1 MELFGDQFRDQKV
14 IWPLGYAAGMS
25 PSVQTALPASGHVF
39 RRAGKA
45 RTVWVAKWRDDAG
58 QHKRVLGRAWDEK
71 GPPPAGH
78 LRAKD
83 ADAALHAILTDARR
97 GQIEQARTGLTFA
110 ALAQEWLAFGIRE
123 RDWKPSTLSDNRSSL
138 NAYLLP
144 EFGQRQIEKI
154 DADRIEHWRNS
165 LLEDRDLSRRT
176 VNKLHVVLGAVLER
190 ACAVHGLAS
199 NPAREVKK
207 LRERYDPNVYDFFS
221 PDEIAELI
229 KAAASDQDAAIFC
242 FAAFTGLRLGELLA
256 LRWRDVDFDRLVVR
270 VYGSYSLG
278 TLTAPKSGLS
288 RAVPMADQVAET
300 LQSLKRRP
308 DRTGRDDLVFPGERG
323 EYLDGSALRRRY
335 KRALEDAG
343 LRALRF
349 HDLRHTFGSIAIDR
363 ATIVQVQA
371 WMGHADVQTT
381 MKYMHHRSREG
392 DAALLSDAFRPTPKP
407 RRRPGGPCRRGPRTT
422 QPAEGSHGR

>member
-45 RTVWVAKWRDDAG
+45 RTVWVAKWRDGAG
-58 QHKRVLGRAWDEK
+58 QHKRVLGRVWDEK

-78 LRAKD
+78 MRAKD
-83 ADAALHAILTDARR
+83 ANAALHAILTDARR

-110 ALAQEWLAFGIRE
+110 ALAEEWLVFGIRE

-154 DADRIEHWRNS
+154 TADQIEHWRNS

-176 VNKLHVVLGAVLER
+176 VNKLHVVIGAVLER
-190 ACAVHGLAS
+190 ARAVHGLAA

-221 PDEIAELI
+221 PDEISALV
-229 KAAASDQDAAIFC
+229 KAAASEQDAAIFC
-242 FAAFTGLRLGELLA
+242 VAAFTGLRMGELLA
-256 LRWRDVDFDRLVVR
+256 LRWRDVDFDRQILR

-288 RAVPMADQVAET
+288 RAVPMADQVVAG
-300 LQSLKRRP
+300 LNSLTHRV
-308 DRTGRDDLVFPGERG
+308 DRTAREDLVFPGERG

-335 KRALEDAG
+335 KQALEDAE
-343 LRALRF
+343 LRPLRF

-392 DAALLSDAFRPTPKP
+392 DAALLSDAFRPRRKRHAQAGRETSPSASRRKP
-407 RRRPGGPCRRGPRTT
+407 
-422 QPAEGSHGR
+422 A